1 MKAFKKLAGMILA
14 VCLMVPMFSILA
26 FAADGVLMFSDP
38 STKVGENVN
47 IDLVVRSDGGTVGDV
62 SVTMNYD
69 TSALEFVSGDGF
81 SADGSGSLT
90 YTGTGSSSELR
101 STMTFRALKQTDTT
115 LTVNSSSAVLSSGET
130 LNLEQGSSAIS
141 IAAADDGST
150 SVEASGTA
158 AAGTST
164 DITVSVNGTDYNF
177 SEAFTTA
184 DIPEGYSETT
194 MTFNGE
200 ERKFVANE
208 SGITL
213 GYLVDASGAGTFFLF
228 QQDDATFVPFAQVT
242 ISDTTSLIPL
252 DNVEAVKLPDNY
264 EQSTLTV
271 QGYEFPIWSD
281 PSVSNRFYVIY
292 ALNTRTNEAG
302 LYQYDA
308 EDETYQYFEAP
319 ASTEDTDSGA
329 ALPGAFGQF
338 ISEHVMVVVT
348 AMAVICLL
356 LLILMI
362 IFAVKLVHRNKE
374 LDDLYDEY
382 DIPFDDEDDSNEKV
396 SKKSSEK
403 DLKSQKDEYAGNEFE
418 DDEYEDDEYDD
429 EYEDDKYDDDEYDDE
444 YEDEEYDDE
453 EYDDEGEDGKD
464 KDYDINFIDL

>member
-141 IAAADDGST
+141 IAAAGDGST

-362 IFAVKLVHRNKE
+362 IFAVKLVHRNQE

-444 YEDEEYDDE
+444 YEDD

>member
-362 IFAVKLVHRNKE
+362 IFAVKLVHRNQE

-444 YEDEEYDDE
+444 YDDD

>member
-362 IFAVKLVHRNKE
+362 IFAVKLVHRNQE

-444 YEDEEYDDE
+444 YEDDEYDDE
-453 EYDDEGEDGKD
+453 EYDDEGEDVKD

>member
-141 IAAADDGST
+141 IAAAGDGST

-362 IFAVKLVHRNKE
+362 IFAVKLVHRNQE

-444 YEDEEYDDE
+444 YEDDEYDDE

>member
-362 IFAVKLVHRNKE
+362 IFAVKLVHRNQE

-418 DDEYEDDEYDD
+418 DDEYEDD
-429 EYEDDKYDDDEYDDE
+429 KYDDDEYDDE
-444 YEDEEYDDE
+444 YEDE